1 MSDPASYN
9 PSYNPRRWAAFVVI
23 MSATLMDL
31 IDTTVLNVALPTIRD
46 DLDASSTQLE
56 WSLAGYTLAFAS
68 GMITG
73 SRLGDRYGRRRVF
86 QLGLAAFTVTSL
98 LAGVAGSA
106 ELLIAARVAQGA
118 AAALMV
124 PQVLAMLRAEFPPE
138 EQSRATTVY
147 GLVFAT
153 GGVAGP
159 LLGGVILN
167 ADLFGLGWRPIFFV
181 NIPIGVAAMIGT
193 ALLARESRAEHA
205 ETTDAGGLAIVTLAL
220 LALLY
225 PLIEGR
231 VLGWPWWILATLA
244 ACPLL
249 LWWLVRYERT
259 VAGRGHSPLVDPEV
273 VRLRAV
279 VGGLSVSILFF
290 AGAAYTLVLT
300 VHLQSGVGFGPL
312 ETAVALTPAAIGVGL
327 FTPLATPT
335 RPIGR
340 PLAVA
345 GTLVMAAG
353 MIGVLIPVV
362 SQGRDL
368 SAWHIAPG
376 LLVAGV
382 GMSMTSGILV
392 STVMAKT
399 PPQQAGAAAG
409 LVSTAIQIGV
419 AAGVAVVGTVYFGLL
434 DGGHTTTT
442 AVVGGL
448 GTVIALY
455 LLAAPAAF
463 ILPGGRLLF
472 TGEPEAEP
480 QPSSAAADR

>member
-1 MSDPASYN
+1 MSDQA
-9 PSYNPRRWAAFVVI
+9 SYNPRRWAAFVVI

-31 IDTTVLNVALPTIRD
+31 IDTTVITVALPSLRD
-46 DLDASSTQLE
+46 DLDASSAQLE

-68 GMITG
+68 GMVTA

-86 QLGLAAFTVTSL
+86 QLGLAAFVVTS
-98 LAGVAGSA
+98 AVAGLSTGP
-106 ELLIAARVAQGA
+106 EMLIAARVAQGA

-138 EQSRATTVY
+138 EQSRATTIY

-159 LLGGVILN
+159 LVGGFLLDAN
-167 ADLFGLGWRPIFFV
+167 LFDLGWRPIFFV
-181 NIPIGVAAMIGT
+181 NVPIGIAAMIGV
-193 ALLARESRAEHA
+193 ALLSRESRAEHA
-205 ETTDAGGLAIVTLAL
+205 DSADAGGLVLVTLAL

-231 VLGWPWWILATLA
+231 VLGWPWWIFVILA

-249 LWWLVRYERT
+249 LWLLVRYENGVVRQ
-259 VAGRGHSPLVDPEV
+259 GRAPLVDPRLL
-273 VRLRAV
+273 RLRAA
-279 VGGLSVSILFF
+279 VGGLSASILFF

-300 VHLQSGVGFGPL
+300 VHLQSAAGFSPL
-312 ETAVALTPAAIGVGL
+312 EAAVALVPAAVGVGL
-327 FTPLATPT
+327 FTPLATRT

-345 GTLVMAAG
+345 GSLVMAAG
-353 MIGVLIPVV
+353 MSLVLGGILVFDD
-362 SQGRDL
+362 DL
-368 SAWHIAPG
+368 STWHLAPG
-376 LLVAGV
+376 LLIAGL

-399 PPQQAGAAAG
+399 PPHHAGAAAG

-419 AAGVAVVGTVYFGLL
+419 AAGIAIVGTVYFELVER
-434 DGGHTTTT
+434 GHGETTS
-442 AVVGGL
+442 VVGGL
-448 GTVIALY
+448 GTVIVLY
-455 LLAAPAAF
+455 LLAAPAAL
-463 ILPGGRLLF
+463 ILPGGRLDF
-472 TGEPEAEP
+472 APAPDADEKAAAT
-480 QPSSAAADR
+480 AADR